1 MSDLRYEQDSG
12 GCAGASA
19 QAQLSLSVIA
29 SDPRADT
36 TFVVEGTVT
45 NTAMPGQSTLPG
57 GGVIDTLSHGLIS
70 TSATPDADVLTRAGM
85 ETVPFS
91 LAGDAGAS
99 VSLDILAQAIANTS
113 CLAGPFTSTLTAE
126 SLITFTLRIAPVG
139 ATTTS
144 SSSTTSTSSTST
156 TTETSATSTTST
168 STTVPG
174 GVRDP
179 YRVYAATGPDAPSV
193 TLTDEFGTETVDLGS
208 VFFFLPP
215 AGIDGVPFLDQTIA
229 QVCYDHSGA
238 LFSGTAD
245 VVHRLGSQTL
255 QLGDPVALCVPSEA
269 TGIAVNPYACYAAA
283 GDSLAQPHTLADD
296 FQLQAVEVL
305 EPFLFC
311 VPVAVDGAG
320 VVNPFEY
327 LACYLTEPAGTPAG
341 SVGITNVFH
350 SDTLAVGGPVGL
362 CVPLLEIPSV
372 GP

>member
-1 MSDLRYEQDSG
+1 
-12 GCAGASA
+12 
-19 QAQLSLSVIA
+19 
-29 SDPRADT
+29 
-36 TFVVEGTVT
+36 VVEGTVT
-45 NTAMPGQSTLPG
+45 NTALPGQSTLPG
-57 GGVIDTLSHGLIS
+57 GGVLDTLSRSLIQ
-70 TSATPDADVLTRAGM
+70 TSATPDADFLTRVGV
-85 ETVPFS
+85 ETFPFS
-91 LAGDAGAS
+91 LGDEAGAGIS
-99 VSLDILAQAIANTS
+99 MTILAQAIANTS
-113 CLAGPFTSTLTAE
+113 CLAGPITANLNAE
-126 SLITFTLRIAPVG
+126 STIAFTLRVALVG

-144 SSSTTSTSSTST
+144 SSSTTSSTTATSTTST
-156 TTETSATSTTST
+156 TTETSTTSTTST
-168 STTVPG
+168 LPG

-179 YRVYAATGPDAPSV
+179 YRVYDATGPDGPSV